1 MRYETIEGVPSLV
14 PPHLHSHLTPLM
26 SLLTP
31 LSSMNLHLHP
41 PRDTWQG
48 ILQRP
53 TFETRQLEATV
64 SDILKD
70 IKIRGD
76 EAVRDYTTKFDKVNL
91 ENFRVEKTE
100 FDEARDLVS
109 PELKTALRTA
119 QSNITRF
126 HEAQRM
132 ETQAIE
138 TMPGVRCWRKSV
150 PIDKVGLYI
159 PGGTAPLFST
169 VLMLG
174 IPAAIAGCRE
184 VVLCTP
190 PQADGKVNPVIL
202 YAAELVGIKSVFK
215 IGGVQAVGAMAYGT
229 ASVPRVYKIF
239 GPGNQYVTV
248 AKQLVSRGGVSI
260 DMPAGPSEV
269 LVVADDTANPAYVA
283 ADLLSQ
289 AEHGIDSQVVLVCV
303 NEKIA
308 TQVQTEINAQ
318 LSALPRADIARKA
331 LENSHAVIIQTDS
344 EALDLI
350 NEYAPEHLIIAT
362 KNADNFSEK
371 ITNAG
376 SVFIGNYT
384 PEAVGD
390 YASGTNHTL
399 PTNGYATAY
408 SGVSLDTFLKKITY
422 QKLTKEGLENIGET
436 VMQMA
441 AAEQLEAHRNAVA
454 IRLT

>member
-1 MRYETIEGVPSLV
+1 
-14 PPHLHSHLTPLM
+14 
-26 SLLTP
+26 
-31 LSSMNLHLHP
+31 
-41 PRDTWQG
+41 
-48 ILQRP
+48 
-53 TFETRQLEATV
+53 
-64 SDILKD
+64 
-70 IKIRGD
+70 
-76 EAVRDYTTKFDKVNL
+76 
-91 ENFRVEKTE
+91 
-100 FDEARDLVS
+100 
-109 PELKTALRTA
+109 
-119 QSNITRF
+119 
-126 HEAQRM
+126 
-132 ETQAIE
+132 
-138 TMPGVRCWRKSV
+138 
-150 PIDKVGLYI
+150 
-159 PGGTAPLFST
+159 
-169 VLMLG
+169 MLG

-289 AEHGIDSQVVLVCV
+289 AEHGIDSQVVLVCF

-331 LENSHAVIIQTDS
+331 LENSHAVIIQTET

-362 KNADNFSEK
+362 KNADDFSEK

-376 SVFIGNYT
+376 SIFIGNYT

-422 QKLTKEGLENIGET
+422 QKLTKEGLENIGEA

-441 AAEQLEAHRNAVA
+441 AAEQLEGHKNAVA
-454 IRLT
+454 IRLR